1 MKNHYNLP
9 TLENL
14 ESRLLMSYSPL
25 WQAHAAASTVTV
37 PASGQVAVTGNIQ
50 KQGYDA
56 YQFVAQASG
65 VMTFDMAASARGID
79 PLLQVLDSAGKSL
92 AFNDNSAKGTLDSQV
107 KLSVTS
113 GNSYSVL
120 AQSNN
125 GTRGAYRLTLTSQ
138 PTDEF
143 GNTNSTAQPL
153 GNLSAISVN
162 GRVNYSGD
170 IDVFKFQP
178 SISGNLSL
186 TLVPTL
192 GSSLAGTLTLSD
204 EATVS
209 LAGGQGAAGGN
220 ATATFSVVSGKVYY
234 VRVGGVSSSQGLY
247 QLRIQVAP
255 AAPVPT
261 PPPPTPAGGTLTI
274 PTVTSAADAITAT
287 ARQYSNGLQLLV
299 VGTNGSDTITIS
311 QTSST
316 ITMTTASGVQS
327 FNGAFTSVVIYG
339 FDGNDTI
346 RTTSTVTSAIWIKDG
361 NGSDSVFNAATGQGT
376 ILCGSGT
383 DLVVSVGAGRAAITG
398 GTGLDSFWV
407 DSGDTLSGVSTAS
420 QRAGA
425 VHQITQ
431 FYQPFTNNSAD
442 PNYIPLTVAGQSLV
456 DPKIDSYASGYRS
469 FSGNPLFVNGPQFSD
484 IHQGANGDCYF
495 LASLGALA
503 QNEPQAIQQAI
514 SPLGDGT
521 YVVRFYRNGQA
532 VYLRLDADLPVNGSS
547 LSYAHTGSQGQI
559 WAPLMEKAYAFFRYS
574 QNSYASLWG
583 GWMSNVFQ
591 DVVNSSSSTF
601 SVSQNSS
608 ATNLAAFL
616 TSQLQAGHAV
626 TAASYSNSPSPI
638 VSNHAYMIQS
648 VTTTAQG
655 TFITVYNPWGVD
667 GVSYDSNYSD
677 GLLTLPIATFQ
688 NCFTS
693 AVACST

>member
-1 MKNHYNLP
+1 MN
-9 TLENL
+9 
-14 ESRLLMSYSPL
+14 
-25 WQAHAAASTVTV
+25 
-37 PASGQVAVTGNIQ
+37 
-50 KQGYDA
+50 
-56 YQFVAQASG
+56 
-65 VMTFDMAASARGID
+65 
-79 PLLQVLDSAGKSL
+79 L
-92 AFNDNSAKGTLDSQV
+92 AFNDNAAKGTQDSQI
-107 KLSVTS
+107 KLSVTA
-113 GNSYSVL
+113 GKSYSVL
-120 AQSNN
+120 AEGSNR
-125 GTRGAYRLTLTSQ
+125 TRGAYRLTLTSQ

-143 GNTNSTAQPL
+143 GNTDSTAQPL

-192 GSSLAGTLTLSD
+192 GSSLAGTLTLDDGTTASL
-204 EATVS
+204 VS
-209 LAGGQGAAGGN
+209 GQAAAGGT

-234 VRVGGVSSSQGLY
+234 VRVGGVSSSQGQY

-255 AAPVPT
+255 VPT
-261 PPPPTPAGGTLTI
+261 PPAPAPGGGTLTI
-274 PTVTSAADAITAT
+274 PTVTSSADAITAT
-287 ARQYSNGLQLLV
+287 IKQYSNGLQLLV
-299 VGTNGSDTITIS
+299 VGTNGNDTITIS

-316 ITMTTASGVQS
+316 ITMTTASGVQN

-346 RTTSTVTSAIWIKDG
+346 RTTSTVTSALWIKEG
-361 NGSDSVFNAATGQGT
+361 NGSDSIFNADIGQGT
-376 ILCGSGT
+376 ILCGNGT

-407 DSGDTLSGVSTAS
+407 DSSDTLSGVSTAS

-431 FYQPFTNNSAD
+431 FYQPFTNNSSD
-442 PNYIPLTVAGQSLV
+442 PNYIPLTVAGQSLA
-456 DPKIDSYASGYRS
+456 DPKIDSYATGYRS

-484 IHQGANGDCYF
+484 IHQGSNGDCYF

-503 QNEPQAIQQAI
+503 QNEPQTIQQAI
-514 SPLGDGT
+514 APLGDGT

-547 LSYAHTGSQGQI
+547 LSYARTGSQGQL

-591 DVVNSSSSTF
+591 DVVNSSSNTF
-601 SVSQNSS
+601 SISPSGS

-626 TAASYSNSPSPI
+626 TAASYSNSPTPI
-638 VSNHAYMIQS
+638 VSNHAYMVQS

-655 TFITVYNPWGVD
+655 TFVTVYNPWGVD

-688 NCFTS
+688 SCFMS
-693 AVACST
+693 AVACSI